1 MRRVSLITWTAFLFA
16 LIVRAVS
23 AQTSYPFLFGIYPC
37 GLQRGTSTQVTL
49 YGLHNYHGAY
59 RVLIEGTGVTG
70 EVVVPQEGWS
80 QDASK
85 AVNEIALKITAAP
98 DAPLGV
104 REIRVVTP
112 RGVSSVGYLVI
123 GDEPEVVEKEPNN
136 AREQAQEITLPIT
149 VNGRIQQGEDLDVYR
164 FTAQAGEEITFAVLC
179 ARLQDKIHDLQQ
191 HADPLL
197 TLRDSTGRELASND
211 DYYRADP
218 LLHYRFEKAGDY
230 FLEIRDVSYAGNPYW
245 IYRLTATRRPF
256 VTALLPMSAQPGTAV
271 EVQTVGFNLGGSPN
285 ARLEI
290 PAGAPM
296 GEQWVQL
303 KTASGTT
310 NPVPVLV
317 TDMPTRTTAA
327 APPMDAPEALAV
339 PSSVSARLS
348 RPGEKHRYKFQAAKG
363 QMFTFEVLARRFDSR
378 IDSTLTLRNAQG
390 QEIASNDDALGPD
403 SRIDWIAPDAGEY
416 LLDVQDLHQ
425 RGGENFV
432 YLLTARQAGPDF
444 TLRSD
449 DDKMKLAPGSHGVWY
464 IGVDRRFGF
473 NSEVKV
479 EVKGLPP
486 GVTAHPLTIPP
497 NVGQGCLILSCA
509 PDAKIDTGLV
519 EVIGKA
525 TVPGPDGQPV
535 TLTRR
540 ATPQS
545 EIYVP
550 GGGRHMQN
558 VNTQAVAVTE
568 PSDIVVK
575 LSTTSLTLDPG
586 GTARVEVTI
595 ERKPGFTRPVTL
607 DVYLRHLGA
616 VYGNPLPPG
625 VTLDEGASKTL
636 LGENE
641 TQGHIVLRAN
651 PDAPPVTN
659 LPLAVLGQVSINF
672 VVKVSYSGPPLLLTV
687 NRKM

>member
-1 MRRVSLITWTAFLFA
+1 MQRLCLIMLTTLLLSLVVSAG
-16 LIVRAVS
+16 S
-23 AQTSYPFLFGIYPC
+23 AQTSYPFVFGIYPC
-37 GLQRGTSTQVTL
+37 GLQRGTTIQATL

-70 EVVVPQEGWS
+70 EVVVPQDGWPA
-80 QDASK
+80 DASK
-85 AVNEIALKITAAP
+85 PINEIALKFIAAP

-104 REIRVVTP
+104 REVRVVTP
-112 RGVSSVGYLVI
+112 RGVSSVGHLVI
-123 GDEPEVVEKEPNN
+123 GDEPEVVEREPNN
-136 AREQAQEITLPIT
+136 AREQAQEITLPMT
-149 VNGRIQQGEDLDVYR
+149 VDGRIQQGEDLDIYKFR
-164 FTAQAGEEITFAVLC
+164 AQAGEQITFSVLC

-191 HADPLL
+191 HTDPIL

-230 FLEIRDVSYAGNPYW
+230 YIEIRDVSYAGNPYW
-245 IYRLTATRRPF
+245 IYRLSITRRPF
-256 VTALLPMSAQPGTAV
+256 VTAVLPMSAQPGTAI

-285 ARLEI
+285 AKLEI

-303 KTASGTT
+303 KTANGMT
-310 NPVPVLV
+310 NPVPVLI
-317 TDMPTRTTAA
+317 TDMPVRTTAA
-327 APPMDAPEALAV
+327 APPMDSPETLNV

-348 RPGEKHRYKFQAAKG
+348 KPAEKHRYKFQAAKG

-378 IDSTLTLRNAQG
+378 VDSTLTLRNAQG
-390 QEIASNDDALGPD
+390 QEIASNDDAHGPD
-403 SRIDWIAPDAGEY
+403 SRIDWTAPEAGEY

-432 YLLTARQAGPDF
+432 YLLTARHARPDF

-449 DDKMKLAPGSHGVWY
+449 DDKMKLAPGGHGVWY

-486 GVTAHPLTIPP
+486 GVSAAPLTIPP

-509 PDAKIDTGLV
+509 PDAKIDTSLV
-519 EVIGKA
+519 EVIGTA
-525 TVPGPDGQPV
+525 TVPGPDGQPII
-535 TLTRR
+535 LTRR

-558 VNTQAVAVTE
+558 VHTQAVAVTE

-575 LSTTSLTLDPG
+575 LSATSLTLDPG
-586 GTARVEVTI
+586 GTARVDVTI
-595 ERKPGFTRPVTL
+595 ERKPGFTKPVTL
-607 DVYLRHLGA
+607 DVYLRHLGT

-641 TQGHIVLRAN
+641 TQGHLVLRAN
-651 PDAPPVTN
+651 PDAPPASS
-659 LPLAVLGQVSINF
+659 LPIAVLGQVSINF
-672 VVKVSYSGPPLLLTV
+672 VVKISYSGPPLLLTV